1 MRGGA
6 LKDTVG
12 DGEVYDLAVVGG
24 GINGAGIARDA
35 AGRGLSV
42 CLLEQDDLAS
52 HTSSASTKLIH
63 GGLRY
68 LEQREFRLVRESLAE
83 RERLLAIAPHIIRP
97 LRFVLPYVEGLRPR
111 WLLRLGLFVYDH
123 AGKRSS
129 SAALRGPN
137 SRSGRRESL
146 AASRSVNF
154 DSEGFEQLGAPLKP
168 AMRNGFEYSDCWVDD
183 SRLVVLNALDAAE
196 RGARVLT
203 RTRLLRAQ
211 AVSGL
216 WQLDCEDRSS
226 GRRVAL
232 RARALANAGGAW
244 VNDLLGRLGV
254 TPRQELRLVKGSHI
268 ILPRLY
274 EGEHAYLL
282 QSPDR
287 RVIFAIPYESRFTLI
302 GTTDL
307 PFDGD
312 PAQVAITAAEVG
324 YLCEN
329 LNRFFAKPIAPGDV
343 LGSYAGVRAL
353 HDDGS
358 RGDAQTASRD
368 YTLDVQRVEGGPPL
382 LSVYGGKITTYRRLA
397 EAALALLLPLLDR
410 AGAADWTQQE
420 ALPGGDFAAGD
431 LGRFAL
437 QARQR
442 WHGLPATLVDRLAS
456 CYGTRMA
463 QILNDAQR
471 LADLGEDFGAGLT
484 GAEVDYLV
492 RHEWARS
499 AEDVLWRRTK
509 LGLVLPAEG
518 KRELARYLDLRLRQ
532 SS

>member
-6 LKDTVG
+6 LKDVVG
-12 DGEVYDLAVVGG
+12 GDVYDLAVVGG

-42 CLLEQDDLAS
+42 CLLEQDDLAG

-123 AGKRSS
+123 V
-129 SAALRGPN
+129 
-137 SRSGRRESL
+137 GRRESL

-154 DSEGFEQLGAPLKP
+154 DSEGLEQLGAPLKP

-211 AVSGL
+211 VVSGL

-226 GRRVAL
+226 GQRVAL

-274 EGEHAYLL
+274 DGEHAYLL

-307 PFDGD
+307 PFDGN
-312 PAQVAITAAEVG
+312 PAQVAITAAEVE

-368 YTLDVQRVEGGPPL
+368 YTLDVQRVEGGPPV

-410 AGAADWTQQE
+410 ADAAEWTQQE

-431 LGRFAL
+431 LERFTL
-437 QARQR
+437 QAQQR
-442 WHGLPATLVDRLAS
+442 WHGLPAALVVRLAS

-463 QILNDAQR
+463 QILNDAR
-471 LADLGEDFGAGLT
+471 RIADLGEDFGAGLT

-492 RHEWARS
+492 QHEWAGS

>member
-1 MRGGA
+1 
-6 LKDTVG
+6 
-12 DGEVYDLAVVGG
+12 
-24 GINGAGIARDA
+24 
-35 AGRGLSV
+35 
-42 CLLEQDDLAS
+42 
-52 HTSSASTKLIH
+52 
-63 GGLRY
+63 
-68 LEQREFRLVRESLAE
+68 
-83 RERLLAIAPHIIRP
+83 
-97 LRFVLPYVEGLRPR
+97 
-111 WLLRLGLFVYDH
+111 
-123 AGKRSS
+123 
-129 SAALRGPN
+129 
-137 SRSGRRESL
+137 
-146 AASRSVNF
+146 
-154 DSEGFEQLGAPLKP
+154 
-168 AMRNGFEYSDCWVDD
+168 MRNGFEYSDCWVDD